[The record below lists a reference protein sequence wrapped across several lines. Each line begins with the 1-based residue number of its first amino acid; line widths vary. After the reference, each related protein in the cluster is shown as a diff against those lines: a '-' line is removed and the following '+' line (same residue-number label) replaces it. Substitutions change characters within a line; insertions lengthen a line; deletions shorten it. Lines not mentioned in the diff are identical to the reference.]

1 MSRSLLRFNV
11 KNGSCWVAIGNGLT
25 ISQQGWHLLGVMCL
39 KRILWTVIGL
49 GLIVWSGLAWFL
61 HSLIGWGGSVAN
73 NNVDVLTPSPEA
85 VEWLSWLTLFG
96 TGVGEWFVVGV
107 WGLGVLL
114 ALVVGF
120 AGTRL
125 LPNLAKLSQ
134 RVGTPQ

>member
-1 MSRSLLRFNV
+1 MS
-11 KNGSCWVAIGNGLT
+11 
-25 ISQQGWHLLGVMCL
+25 L

-85 VEWLSWLTLFG
+85 VEWLSWLTVFG
-96 TGVGEWFVVGV
+96 TDVGEWFVVGV